1 MLVLVIHQS
10 TYFSFFFRTVWRER
24 RRKKSLVIALELLDK
39 NLNGYVDYIFGFTVM
54 TRICRQDFSC
64 ACGDFIFTPANQ
76 CITELW
82 ASAPPYRLCDQKL
95 IWITLCQEPAGLE
108 EVKLGRHF
116 SESPI
121 SAAWS
126 VATLCGMKLWCFQRE
141 GYACAVRNIGDKRVD
156 ICYKQIAHA

>member
-1 MLVLVIHQS
+1 MDRVKRVG
-10 TYFSFFFRTVWRER
+10 
-24 RRKKSLVIALELLDK
+24 RRKEVSDGSRLARGKPETLPWLHFWS
-39 NLNGYVDYIFGFTVM
+39 TVM
-54 TRICRQDFSC
+54 TRICRQDCSC
-64 ACGDFIFTPANQ
+64 VCGDFIFTPANQ
-76 CITELW
+76 CITGLW
-82 ASAPPYRLCDQKL
+82 ARAPPYRLCDQKL
-95 IWITLCQEPAGLE
+95 IWIILCQEPAGLE
-108 EVKLGRHF
+108 EVKLGKHF